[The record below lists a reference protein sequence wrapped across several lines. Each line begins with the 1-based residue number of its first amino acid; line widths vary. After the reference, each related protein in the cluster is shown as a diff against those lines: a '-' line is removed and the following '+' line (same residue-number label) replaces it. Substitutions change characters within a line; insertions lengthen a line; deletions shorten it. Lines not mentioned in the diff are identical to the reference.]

1 MRSRAH
7 FLKNPCESSKIKTSS
22 QMKIATKNYQNLL
35 LRIQQTIKK
44 TEENLLKSVNRQ
56 KVILSW
62 EIGKEIDQHL
72 LELQESSDGKYGK
85 NLLEQL
91 SVGTRI
97 DKRTLYQMHAFF
109 KAYPELPGEES
120 SLSWSHYRNLVSIE
134 DETKRKLLEDLAVKT
149 NLSSNDLQR
158 KISVA
163 NSKKKQKTVA
173 SRKLYLARGQL
184 FTYSL
189 NDDGAVDLGFNT
201 FLNHQSGVKISA
213 KSDYTYLAQLERVVD
228 GDTIH
233 VKIDLGFEVTHQQIL
248 RLAKINAAEATT
260 NEGKKAT
267 ARLKEILKDLPFVVI
282 KTNKTDI
289 YGRYV
294 ADVFL
299 PEKNFSPQQTASDGI
314 YLNQMLLDEGLVTRY

>member
-1 MRSRAH
+1 
-7 FLKNPCESSKIKTSS
+7 
-22 QMKIATKNYQNLL
+22 MKIATKNYQNLL

-56 KVILSW
+56 KVVLSW

-72 LELQESSDGKYGK
+72 LELQEASDGKYGK
-85 NLLEQL
+85 NLLENL
-91 SVGTRI
+91 SASTQI

-109 KAYPELPGEES
+109 KTYPTLPDENL
-120 SLSWSHYRNLVSIE
+120 SLTWSHYRNLVSIE
-134 DETKRKLLEDLAVKT
+134 DETKRKLLEDLALKT
-149 NLSSNDLQR
+149 DLSSNDLQR
-158 KISVA
+158 EISKI
-163 NSKKKQKTVA
+163 NSKKKKKAVVEKPL
-173 SRKLYLARGQL
+173 SVKRGKL
-184 FTYSL
+184 FTYAKIES
-189 NDDGAVDLGFNT
+189 GEVDLGFNI
-201 FLNHQSGVKISA
+201 FLKIAGVDSTEA
-213 KSDYTYLAQLERVVD
+213 EYTYVAKIEKIVD

-233 VKIDLGFEVTHQQIL
+233 VKIDLGFDVTHHQIL
-248 RLAKINAAEATT
+248 RLAKINAEEATT
-260 NEGKKAT
+260 KNGKKAT
-267 ARLKEILKDLPFVVI
+267 ARLEEILKDLPFVVI